1 MKNITVIGIRKSRI
15 LINMLLGV
23 ALVGC
28 IILCAIMWACYSI
41 NSEFEYWLNNGIEVE
56 ATITEAKYL
65 ESSNNMGTHTSY
77 DMRWVTIYT
86 YISDDGTEYRGTA
99 YVYRANKPSDA
110 EEMAKSKIG
119 SLTTII
125 IDPNSSESRHGSL
138 SNLSVD
144 YEKDLI
150 IACFSMLPVL
160 FSLYLLIYRGIYRSW
175 INYKIRKK
183 VGVSTVEKV
192 NEDSPKYIN
201 EDIDML
207 LHPEF
212 MSQGE
217 VTKVWKWI
225 VCYVKVKY
233 QDDNDVLQEKWA
245 RAWFTHREAKFLQE
259 KKTIKIVPYKNTYG
273 ILEEM
278 SITK

>member
-110 EEMAKSKIG
+110 EEMAKSK
-119 SLTTII
+119 L
-125 IDPNSSESRHGSL
+125 
-138 SNLSVD
+138 
-144 YEKDLI
+144 
-150 IACFSMLPVL
+150 
-160 FSLYLLIYRGIYRSW
+160 
-175 INYKIRKK
+175 
-183 VGVSTVEKV
+183 
-192 NEDSPKYIN
+192 
-201 EDIDML
+201 
-207 LHPEF
+207 
-212 MSQGE
+212 
-217 VTKVWKWI
+217 
-225 VCYVKVKY
+225 
-233 QDDNDVLQEKWA
+233 
-245 RAWFTHREAKFLQE
+245 
-259 KKTIKIVPYKNTYG
+259 VP
-273 ILEEM
+273 
-278 SITK
+278 